1 MINELIRNFEEST
14 QDMMDISKCGEIPT
28 ELEGE
33 DVFDY
38 TYLFKNE
45 DIALK
50 FVIDNL
56 DGDTSMITFDGLKK
70 ELHFDDDGTS
80 LSSMEIPACRG
91 SVKGN
96 YTCKYGNCLHQ
107 LNNGM
112 YILCTLY

>member
-28 ELEGE
+28 ELRGE
-33 DVFDY
+33 DIFDY

-56 DGDTSMITFDGLKK
+56 DGDTSMITFDGLKR
-70 ELHFDDDGTS
+70 ELHIDDDGIS
-80 LSSMEIPACRG
+80 LSSMQIPAYRG
-91 SVKGN
+91 GN